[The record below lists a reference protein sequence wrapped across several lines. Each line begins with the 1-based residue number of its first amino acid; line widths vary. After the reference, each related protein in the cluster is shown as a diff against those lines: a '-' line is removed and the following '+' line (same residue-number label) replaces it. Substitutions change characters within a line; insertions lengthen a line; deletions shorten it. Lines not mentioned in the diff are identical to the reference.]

1 MKNKLT
7 REERSIA
14 WADHAALG
22 PYSLWAVLFIL
33 VPLVF
38 VAYYAFTDNNFQFT
52 LENIQRFFTA
62 TSQVMQ
68 DDGSTQEVHTYL
80 VIFWRSLKLAVIS
93 TLICLVMAYPL
104 AYIMARAEEKVQK
117 TFMTII
123 MIPMWMNFLIRTY
136 AWMTILQDTGIL
148 NTLIG
153 KLGLGP
159 VHIIGTETAV
169 IIGMVYDYFPYMVLP
184 IYSVLAKLDGR
195 LLEAARD
202 LGCNGFSVLRRV
214 ILPLSMPGVVSG
226 ITMVLVPSI
235 STFYISQKL
244 GNGKF
249 FLIGDAIE
257 GQYVANN
264 LHFAAAIAFIL
275 MVILLVCMAVVKYVT
290 NRYVYGGE

>member
-1 MKNKLT
+1 MKNASLRKA
-7 REERSIA
+7 RNPYN
-14 WADHAALG
+14 AALA
-22 PYSLWAVLFIL
+22 PYSVWS
-33 VPLVF
+33 LVF
-38 VAYYAFTDNNFQFT
+38 VVVPLAFIAYYAFTDNAFHFT
-52 LENIQRFFTA
+52 TEHIVRFFTA
-62 TSQVMQ
+62 KSTMAQA
-68 DDGSTQEVHTYL
+68 DGTTVEVRTYVL
-80 VIFWRSLKLAVIS
+80 IFLRSVRLAVIS
-93 TLICLVMAYPL
+93 TALCLLLGYPM
-104 AYIMARAEEKVQK
+104 AYIMSRARAKTQK
-117 TFMTII
+117 TMVTLI

>member
-1 MKNKLT
+1 MKRKLNT
-7 REERSIA
+7 Y
-14 WADHAALG
+14 HAALA
-22 PYSLWAVLFIL
+22 PYSIWAVLFIL
-33 VPLVF
+33 VPLAF
-38 VAYYAFTDNNFQFT
+38 IGYYALTDNSFSFT
-52 LENIQRFFTA
+52 TEHFVRFFTA
-62 TSQVMQ
+62 TSSITAE
-68 DDGSTQEVHTYL
+68 DGTTQEVRTYL
-80 VIFWRSLKLAVIS
+80 LIFLRSVKLAVIS
-93 TLICLVMAYPL
+93 TFICLLLGYPM
-104 AYIMARAEEKVQK
+104 AYIMARAKEQTQK
-117 TFMTII
+117 TMMTLI

-148 NTLIG
+148 NNLL
-153 KLGLGP
+153 KPLGMGP

-184 IYSVLAKLDGR
+184 IYSIMAKMDVR

-202 LGCNGFSVLRRV
+202 LGCGSFAVLRRV
-214 ILPLSMPGVVSG
+214 IFPLSMPGVVSG
-226 ITMVLVPSI
+226 ITMVLIPSI

-275 MVILLVCMAVVKYVT
+275 MVILLAAMALVKYVT
-290 NRYVYGGE
+290 TRYVYGGD

>member
-1 MKNKLT
+1 MKNASLRKA
-7 REERSIA
+7 RNPYN
-14 WADHAALG
+14 AALA
-22 PYSLWAVLFIL
+22 PYSVWS
-33 VPLVF
+33 LVF
-38 VAYYAFTDNNFQFT
+38 VVVPLAFIAYYAFTDNAFHFT
-52 LENIQRFFTA
+52 TEHIVRFFTA
-62 TSQVMQ
+62 KSTMAQA
-68 DDGSTQEVHTYL
+68 DGTTVEVRTYVL
-80 VIFWRSLKLAVIS
+80 IFLRSVRLALIS
-93 TLICLVMAYPL
+93 TAVCLLLGYPM
-104 AYIMARAEEKVQK
+104 AYIMSRAKEKTQK
-117 TFMTII
+117 TMVTLI
-123 MIPMWMNFLIRTY
+123 MIPMWMNLLIRTY
-136 AWMTILQDTGIL
+136 AWMNILQDTGIL